1 MNIIRPGKSS
11 GEPQTGSNLEGEI
24 RDFVRK
30 DVQRERKQVAEIT
43 GDVGTEKLT
52 FLIDRVA
59 NSSVKE
65 IDRLIAEL
73 KAVRDYLQAEGE
85 RVQREIATYAHV
97 SQTAMASVKI
107 IMEGMGQWKESAQS
121 PVPPSTSVVPVR
133 SDSQK

>member
-1 MNIIRPGKSS
+1 MNIIRSGKTS
-11 GEPQTGSNLEGEI
+11 GESQAAPNLEGEI

-30 DVQRERKQVAEIT
+30 DVQRERKQVAEIA
-43 GDVGTEKLT
+43 GDVSTEKLT

-59 NSSVKE
+59 NSSLKE

-97 SQTAMASVKI
+97 SQTAMASVRI
-107 IMEGMGQWKESAQS
+107 IMEGMGQWKESTQS
-121 PVPPSTSVVPVR
+121 PAPPSAAVVPVR
-133 SDSQK
+133 SESQK